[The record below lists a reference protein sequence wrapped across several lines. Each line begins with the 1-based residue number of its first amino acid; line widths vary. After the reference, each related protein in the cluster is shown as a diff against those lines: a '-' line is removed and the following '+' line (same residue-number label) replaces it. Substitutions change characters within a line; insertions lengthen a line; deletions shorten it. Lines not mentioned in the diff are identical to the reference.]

1 MQPQTIIDEDKVDKA
16 FKTGLD
22 LQREQFKAAKYT
34 NDYDSMAD
42 ALENIKSEI
51 REEMIKVQTPPPK
64 GKKTP
69 LAQICLILIW
79 YRNLES
85 KYTQNT
91 PDGKQVVFPPN
102 FHNKVNHNLT
112 ICYEILINQ
121 LRKLKLL

>member
-1 MQPQTIIDEDKVDKA
+1 MHPKTTFIDDDKLDNS

-22 LQREQFKAAKYT
+22 LQREQFKAAKYM

-51 REEMIKVQTPPPK
+51 KEEVIKA
-64 GKKTP
+64 GKKDKI
-69 LAQICLILIW
+69 LRIEAILIW

-85 KYTQNT
+85 MYTTNT

-102 FHNKVNHNLT
+102 FHNKINYNLT
-112 ICYEILINQ
+112 VCYELLINQ
-121 LRKLKLL
+121 LRKLQLL